1 MYLFQITVDS
11 ENALV
16 YMLETENGKPSVT
29 ERKLDPNKARELA
42 VQLCRI
48 AELPEP
54 EVPPVE
60 YVKMRGS
67 FFKQD
72 SGKFYSCE
80 VAEDLEGVLRRKGKN
95 EFVLDLLIPR
105 AALEAAEK
113 RRKEIAICACNAE
126 GVER

>member
-29 ERKLDPNKARELA
+29 ERKLDPDKARELA
-42 VQLCRI
+42 AQLCRI

-54 EVPPVE
+54 EVQPVE
-60 YVKMRGS
+60 YVRMRGVFYKHES
-67 FFKQD
+67 GHYFSPELQENGKGN
-72 SGKFYSCE
+72 GKF
-80 VAEDLEGVLRRKGKN
+80 LTG
-95 EFVLDLLIPR
+95 FMLDLLIPR

-113 RRKEIAICACNAE
+113 QRKEASTCTCKVE
-126 GVER
+126 EVER

>member
-1 MYLFQITVDS
+1 MYLFQITVDG

-29 ERKLDPNKARELA
+29 ERKLDPDKARELA

-67 FFKQD
+67 FFKHD

-80 VAEDLEGVLRRKGKN
+80 VAEDLDGVLRHKGQD

-113 RRKEIAICACNAE
+113 QRKEASTCTCKAE